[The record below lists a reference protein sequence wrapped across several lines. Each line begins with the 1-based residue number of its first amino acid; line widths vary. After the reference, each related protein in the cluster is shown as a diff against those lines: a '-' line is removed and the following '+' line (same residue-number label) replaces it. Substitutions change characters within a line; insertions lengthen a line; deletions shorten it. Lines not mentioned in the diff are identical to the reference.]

1 MSISYDIKAVYLCIW
16 RSNKIYS
23 LTFLVQHLKA
33 MNTTDSAGNKT
44 RVDYSRTAL
53 RVIFGVIALLAVFG
67 NGLVCAVILR
77 YRRMLKNSYNLMIL
91 YLAFTDMFTGKM
103 HVIKTKLN

>member
-1 MSISYDIKAVYLCIW
+1 ML
-16 RSNKIYS
+16 
-23 LTFLVQHLKA
+23 LVQHCEA

-44 RVDYSRTAL
+44 HIDPSRTAL
-53 RVIFGVIALLAVFG
+53 RVTFGVIALLAILG

-77 YRRMLKNSYNLMIL
+77 FRRMLKNSYNLMIL
-91 YLAFTDMFTGKM
+91 SLAFTDMFTGNM